1 MEKIIGKN
9 KSSDF
14 DELTKKIEEEILEEE
29 RGIYTEKTLEEAHN
43 PKNVGELEAPSG
55 AARVTGPCGDTLQM
69 HIKVEE
75 NKIVDCKF
83 ITDGCGASMAC
94 GSVVTELV
102 KGKTIEEALTVEDK
116 DVLSVLGGLPEENIH
131 CSVLAMDTLRA
142 ALEDYKYKDKNKD
155 KNQDKN
161 KDKNKNKKRNKK
173 ERR

>member
-1 MEKIIGKN
+1 MEKMTEKN
-9 KSSDF
+9 ETSDF
-14 DELTKKIEEEILEEE
+14 DELTKKMEEEILEEARE
-29 RGIYTEKTLEEAHN
+29 IYTEKTLGEAYN
-43 PKNVGELEAPSG
+43 PKNVGELETPSG

-102 KGKTIEEALTVEDK
+102 KGSKTIEEALTVENK

-131 CSVLAMDTLRA
+131 CSVLAWTR
-142 ALEDYKYKDKNKD
+142 
-155 KNQDKN
+155 
-161 KDKNKNKKRNKK
+161 
-173 ERR
+173 

>member
-1 MEKIIGKN
+1 MEKIAEKN
-9 KSSDF
+9 ETSDF

-29 RGIYTEKTLEEAHN
+29 RGIYTEKTLEAAYN

-55 AARVTGPCGDTLQM
+55 AARVTGSCGDTLQI

-142 ALEDYKYKDKNKD
+142 ALEDYKSKNKS
-155 KNQDKN
+155 KN
-161 KDKNKNKKRNKK
+161 KNKNKKSNKK
-173 ERR
+173 